1 MRQGAV
7 QTLLMRQGAVQT
19 LLMRQGAVQALLIVI
34 IIMKEGSSILT

>member
-1 MRQGAV
+1 MTGHC
-7 QTLLMRQGAVQT
+7 TTPLMRQGAVQT